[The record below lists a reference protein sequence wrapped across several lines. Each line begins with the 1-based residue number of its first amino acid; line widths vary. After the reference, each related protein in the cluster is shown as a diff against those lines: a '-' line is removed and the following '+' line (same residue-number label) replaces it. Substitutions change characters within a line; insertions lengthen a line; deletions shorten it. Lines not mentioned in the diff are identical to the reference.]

1 MKQMTFSAAKGFEVH
16 GRATRKAEFLA
27 RMEALVPWEAFCA
40 LIEPHYPK
48 AGNGRPP
55 GGLERMLRMY
65 LIANWFNLANEACE
79 GALYDVPAFATSVGL
94 TLCVSRYRTPPRC

>member
-1 MKQMTFSAAKGFEVH
+1 MTLVAVKGFEVQ

-27 RMEALVPWEAFCA
+27 RMQTLVPWAEFCA

-55 GGLERMLRMY
+55 VGER
-65 LIANWFNLANEACE
+65 
-79 GALYDVPAFATSVGL
+79 
-94 TLCVSRYRTPPRC
+94 